1 MNNTTIGT
9 MFEMASKYKFRYPW
23 KGMITTEDLWDL
35 NVKQLD
41 AVYQALS
48 KEMNALQD
56 GDSLLST
63 TYADVFNKKQDLT
76 TKIEIVKYIFN
87 CKQQAAELN
96 RMAAERSAK
105 KQRIIDI
112 LAQKQENALQNMSE
126 DELKKMLDEL
136 G

>member
-1 MNNTTIGT
+1 MNNTAIGN
-9 MFEMASKYKFRYPW
+9 MFEIASQYKFRYPW

-35 NVKQLD
+35 NMNQLD

-48 KEMNALQD
+48 KEMNALKD

-63 TYADVFNKKQDLT
+63 TSADVFNKKQDLT
-76 TKIEIVKYIFN
+76 TKIELVKYVFN
-87 CKQQAAELN
+87 SKQQAAELN
-96 RMAAERSAK
+96 RIAAERSAK
-105 KQRIIDI
+105 KQRIMDI

>member
-9 MFEMASKYKFRYPW
+9 MFEMASQYKFRYPW

-63 TYADVFNKKQDLT
+63 TSADVFNKKQDLT

-105 KQRIIDI
+105 KQRIMDI
-112 LAQKQENALQNMSE
+112 LAQKQENTLQNMSE

>member
-1 MNNTTIGT
+1 
-9 MFEMASKYKFRYPW
+9 MFEMASQYKFRYPW

-63 TYADVFNKKQDLT
+63 TSADVFNKKQDLT

-105 KQRIIDI
+105 KQRIMDI

>member
-1 MNNTTIGT
+1 
-9 MFEMASKYKFRYPW
+9 MFEMASQYKFRYPW

-63 TYADVFNKKQDLT
+63 TSADVFNKKQDLT

-105 KQRIIDI
+105 KQRIMDI
-112 LAQKQENALQNMSE
+112 LAQKQENTLQNMSE

>member
-1 MNNTTIGT
+1 MNNTAIGN
-9 MFEMASKYKFRYPW
+9 MFEIASQYKFRYPW
-23 KGMITTEDLWDL
+23 KGTITTEDLWDL
-35 NVKQLD
+35 NMKQLD

-48 KEMNALQD
+48 KEMNTLQD

-63 TYADVFNKKQDLT
+63 TSADVFNKKQDLT
-76 TKIEIVKYIFN
+76 TKIELVKYIFN

-96 RMAAERSAK
+96 RIAAERSAK
-105 KQRIIDI
+105 KQRIMDI